1 MYRNYYQSVLK
12 CSCKILELLFRVHTS
27 EVLGQYKLAKYT
39 VKFFLTFT
47 K

>member
-1 MYRNYYQSVLK
+1 MYRNYYQFVLK
-12 CSCKILELLFRVHTS
+12 CSCKIRELLFRVPTS
-27 EVLGQYKLAKYT
+27 KMFGQYKLAKYT